1 MQSYSPSARRCGL
14 RLFPLTLP
22 AHALRHP
29 LPPSSHEWYVA
40 AAVAEGAM
48 MLYVRHALSAVH
60 GSAAPQFVYLLSRLS
75 PAPAEACPPS
85 SGGKAL
91 AAPLAGLG
99 RSEQRV
105 PLESVRAGDVLAV
118 RAGDMVAVDGTV
130 TRGARA
136 AAISRALLLP
146 WFFGLVHSRLSSP
159 SPCVAIFLPHPLS
172 HVVVLLAAPQETP
185 WSTKAP

>member
-1 MQSYSPSARRCGL
+1 
-14 RLFPLTLP
+14 
-22 AHALRHP
+22 
-29 LPPSSHEWYVA
+29 
-40 AAVAEGAM
+40 M

-60 GSAAPQFVYLLSRLS
+60 GSAAPQFVYLLSRLRPA
-75 PAPAEACPPS
+75 PAPAEGCPPS
-85 SGGKAL
+85 SGGKAVAV
-91 AAPLAGLG
+91 AAPLAGRGLG

-146 WFFGLVHSRLSSP
+146 WCIGP
-159 SPCVAIFLPHPLS
+159 DA
-172 HVVVLLAAPQETP
+172 Q
-185 WSTKAP
+185 